1 MRNSGVPDGQGKGA
15 RARPDRQSG
24 GKGRPAARATARP
37 APPPKYFE
45 DDPNKNDR
53 PSFHADGRKRRQRNV
68 KERKRRLLQPLGT
81 PRFRERFSE
90 SRERSSAPRGR
101 SQNRANVHQGP
112 RGRSDESR
120 ERSSAPA
127 PFVRIP
133 RTLFRPAWSYRRF
146 ASVPPVRV
154 VVPLSR
160 VIAHPVPVAV
170 FPIRGNV
177 PPARAVVPPNRVSV
191 RSVARARRR
200 AWRFSRREG
209 GSSPGNSARRNSPR
223 RNSKR
228 RNRFTGRFAPKRS
241 MFQEPKEDDGRVRL
255 NKFIANCGICS
266 RREADEL
273 ISAGVITVNGE
284 VVTELGTKV
293 GLTDT
298 IKYNNQVLRGER
310 PVYLLLN
317 KPKDYITT
325 VDDPGKRHTVME
337 LIANACKER
346 VIRSVASTGTRPAYS
361 SLRTTVNCPP
371 PHAPELRS
379 AEGVPGRTRQEPQP
393 EDFERSERPDLEDGP
408 IKVDDIA
415 YTGEGRDRKVIGV
428 ELHSHRNRIVR
439 RIFEHLHYEVQK
451 LDRTVFAGL
460 TKGPA
465 RGRWR
470 FYAVSKW
477 PTCTCRSDASTRKTD
492 RKFYRSTSIPSI
504 REISCFTRS
513 RCWWRS
519 SSAVKFAVR
528 ALL

>member
-1 MRNSGVPDGQGKGA
+1 MRNSRGSGQDRGKGTRGA
-15 RARPDRQSG
+15 SRNSSPRSG

-37 APPPKYFE
+37 APRPKYFE

-68 KERKRRLLQPLGT
+68 KEEEAPA
-81 PRFRERFSE
+81 PRSRSERPASRERFSE

-101 SQNRANVHQGP
+101 SSESRERSSGP

-120 ERSSAPA
+120 ERSSAPRGRSSESRERSSGPRGRTGESRERASGPRGRSTESRERA
-127 PFVRIP
+127 PGSRSRFPESRERSSGP
-133 RTLFRPAWSYRRF
+133 RGRS
-146 ASVPPVRV
+146 SE
-154 VVPLSR
+154 SR
-160 VIAHPVPVAV
+160 ERSFSPRERDDE
-170 FPIRGNV
+170 RGG
-177 PPARAVVPPNRVSV
+177 
-191 RSVARARRR
+191 
-200 AWRFSRREG
+200 FSRREG
-209 GSSPGNSARRNSPR
+209 GSSPREFGAKKFAKKKFEKKKSPA
-223 RNSKR
+223 
-228 RNRFTGRFAPKRS
+228 GRFAPQRS
-241 MFQEPKEDDGRVRL
+241 KFAEPKEDDGRVRL

-346 VIRSVASTGTRPAYS
+346 VYPVGRLDRNTTGVLLFT
-361 SLRTTVNCPP
+361 NDG
-371 PHAPELRS
+371 ELARRLMHPS
-379 AEGVPGRTRQEPQP
+379 FEVQKVYQVELDKNLSP
-393 EDFERSERPDLEDGP
+393 EDFEKISKGLTLEDGP

-428 ELHSHRNRIVR
+428 ELHSGRNRIVR

-460 TKGPA
+460 TKKDLP

-470 FYAVSKW
+470 FLTPLEVANLHMQVGRKYAE
-477 PTCTCRSDASTRKTD
+477 D
-492 RKFYRSTSIPSI
+492 
-504 REISCFTRS
+504 
-513 RCWWRS
+513 
-519 SSAVKFAVR
+519 
-528 ALL
+528 